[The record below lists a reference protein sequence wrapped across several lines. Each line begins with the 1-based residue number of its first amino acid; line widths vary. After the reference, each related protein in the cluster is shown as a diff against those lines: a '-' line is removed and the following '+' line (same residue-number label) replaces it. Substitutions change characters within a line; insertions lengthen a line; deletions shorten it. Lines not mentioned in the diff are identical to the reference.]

1 MNEPNPVFPHVIQT
15 RLGAVKVYH
24 CRNGSKHEFVVNWS
38 VAGNRRREK
47 FADDAKALAR
57 AQEIAAD
64 LNKGQTERAALSPH
78 ELAEFKAAKNMLG
91 GISLLRA
98 AEYYLEANAGLIAKT
113 VREVCDAH
121 LAELK
126 LTSGTRH
133 QGATKAAHKIIC
145 GSFGDRIISGIK
157 RDELVTF
164 LTNLKCTR
172 GAKQGQAMSGK
183 SRNNMAIALSGVWGF
198 AQENLGALPKN
209 TKHAASK
216 LPRFAEN
223 EEKQIYTPEETAA
236 LFEYAHAEFLNGNLP
251 DWVLAT
257 LAIKAFT
264 GIRSAEIERLQWQD
278 VKRADQRIL
287 LHKSL
292 TKTSEGRII
301 PIRPALEDWLKLV
314 GKESGDVCEGNFF
327 RYTRYL
333 AEGAF
338 GKGADWAKNALRHSF
353 ISYSMAESGNAA
365 VTADISGNSIRMVK
379 SVYQTLALPSDAY
392 KYFNIKPKGEERP
405 EDQLDAA

>member
-1 MNEPNPVFPHVIQT
+1 MNEHPAFPYIIET
-15 RLGAVKVYH
+15 RLGTVKVYH
-24 CRNGSKHEFVVNWS
+24 CRNGAKHEFVVNWS

-47 FADDAKALAR
+47 FADDAKAVAR
-57 AQEIAAD
+57 AHEIAAD

-78 ELAEFKAAKNMLG
+78 ELAEFKAAKNLLG

-98 AEYYLEANAGLIAKT
+98 AEYYLEVNAGLAVKN

-126 LTSGTRH
+126 LTTGTRH
-133 QGATKAAHKIIC
+133 QGATKVAHKIIC
-145 GSFGDRIISGIK
+145 SAFGERVISGIK
-157 RDELVTF
+157 REELVTF
-164 LTNLKCTR
+164 LTNLKCR
-172 GAKQGQAMSGK
+172 QGPRQGLPMSGK
-183 SRNNMAIALSGVWGF
+183 SRNNMAIALSGVWSF

-223 EEKQIYTPEETAA
+223 EEKQIYSPEEAEA
-236 LFEYAHAEFLNGNLP
+236 LFDFAHEEFMNGGIP

-257 LAIKAFT
+257 LALKAFT
-264 GIRSAEIERLQWQD
+264 GIRSAEVERLHWQD
-278 VKRADQRIL
+278 IKRPDQRIL
-287 LHKSL
+287 LHKAL

-301 PIRPALEDWLKLV
+301 PIRPALEEWLSLTAKKS
-314 GKESGDVCEGNFF
+314 GKVCEGNFF
-327 RYTRYL
+327 RYTRHL

-338 GKGADWAKNALRHSF
+338 GKGSDWAKNALRHSF

-379 SVYQTLALPSDAY
+379 SVYQTLALPSDAS
-392 KYFNIKPKGEERP
+392 KYFNIKPKGERER
-405 EDQLDAA
+405 DQLDAA